1 MASNLRYLSEHLS
14 VQYIG
19 RKPKKQERNMEYQ
32 TMKFAIIIPSEI
44 RTGNNEQN
52 VKVRFG
58 CYAEIENRGEKH
70 II

>member
-1 MASNLRYLSEHLS
+1 
-14 VQYIG
+14 
-19 RKPKKQERNMEYQ
+19 MEYQ

-44 RTGNNEQN
+44 RTGNNEQI